1 MRGDDAA
8 ALHEEL
14 IEIVR
19 RAGAEIMD
27 VYATDFD
34 VETKSDSSPVTQADL
49 RAHAVIV
56 AGLRGLAPEYPILS
70 EESEPP
76 EFEIRRTWSRYWL
89 VDPLDGTREF
99 VGRNGEFTVNIAL
112 IDGHRPVLGVVGVP
126 VGDEVFL
133 GDVALGRAY
142 KDTASGRQP
151 LAARA
156 FPETGG
162 LTVMTSR
169 SHGSARLESYLDGVT
184 SALGPVTR
192 RSIGSSLKLCLLA
205 EGEADFYPRLG
216 PTSEW
221 DIGAA
226 QAVLTAA
233 GGAVRRFDGRP
244 LDYNAKPSFLNPEF
258 MAVGDPTF
266 PWGERLPPV
275 PSA

>member
-19 RAGAEIMD
+19 RAGDEIMD

-34 VETKSDSSPVTQADL
+34 VDTKSDSSPVTEADL
-49 RAHAVIV
+49 RAHRVIV
-56 AGLRGLAPEYPILS
+56 ERLRRVVPEYPVLS

-76 EFEIRRTWSRYWL
+76 EFEIRKTWSRYWL

-126 VGDEVFL
+126 ARDEVFL

-142 KDTASGRQP
+142 KETSAGRQP

-156 FPETGG
+156 FPKAGG

-184 SALGPVTR
+184 AVLGPVTR

-205 EGEADFYPRLG
+205 AGEADFYPRLG

-244 LDYNAKPSFLNPEF
+244 LEYNAKASFLNPEF
-258 MAVGDPTF
+258 MAVGDPAF

>member
-19 RAGAEIMD
+19 RAGDEIMD

-34 VETKSDSSPVTQADL
+34 VDTKSDSSPVTEADL
-49 RAHAVIV
+49 RAHRVIV
-56 AGLRGLAPEYPILS
+56 ERLRRVVPEYPVLS
-70 EESEPP
+70 EEADPP
-76 EFEIRRTWSRYWL
+76 DFETRSSWPRYWL

-99 VGRNGEFTVNIAL
+99 IGRNGEFTVNIAL
-112 IDGHRPVLGVVGVP
+112 IDGHLPVLGVVGVP
-126 VGDEVFL
+126 ARDEVFL
-133 GDVALGRAY
+133 GDVALGQAY
-142 KDTASGRQP
+142 KETSRGRQP

-156 FPETGG
+156 FPKAGG

-169 SHGSARLESYLDGVT
+169 SHGSARLESYLDGIAA
-184 SALGPVTR
+184 ALGPVTR

-205 EGEADFYPRLG
+205 QGEADFYPRLG

-244 LDYNAKPSFLNPEF
+244 LDYNAKASFLNPEF